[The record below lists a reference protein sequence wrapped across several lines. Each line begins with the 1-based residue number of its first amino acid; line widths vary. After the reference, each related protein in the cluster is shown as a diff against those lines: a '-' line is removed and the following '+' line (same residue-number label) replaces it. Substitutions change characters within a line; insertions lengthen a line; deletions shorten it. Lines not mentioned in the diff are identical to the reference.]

1 MSKVSNASGDR
12 TAPLSTH
19 HTFCRICEASCGLR
33 VEVRDNRVTRIRPD
47 DEHPI
52 TKGYACVKG
61 IRFDEVQHAP
71 DRVIRPLKRTDDE
84 LGPTT
89 WDTAIVEIG
98 QRLRAII
105 DEHGPQSVGFY
116 IGNPCGFSTTMP
128 IFLNGLAGAI
138 GTKKVFSVGS
148 LDCNNKFRVS
158 QEMYGSPFTLTF
170 PDIKNTKF
178 LMMIGANPAVSHTS
192 VMQLP
197 HPITELK
204 AIEARGGKVV
214 FLNPRRIETAKAVGE
229 HHFIRPGTDVF
240 FLLSFLREL
249 LEIGAVDHDKV
260 GRHMAG
266 LEDIAAMVYPWTP
279 DKTAEVTRV
288 PAQTLRALARQ
299 YAQADSASL
308 FCSTGVNQGGFGTL
322 AFWILEV
329 INAVSGNLDRKGGS
343 VVSRG
348 AIDMP
353 RLAKRGG
360 LFRRGR
366 KSRFGNLP
374 VVADTLPAT
383 TLADEILTPGEG
395 QQLKALFVAAG
406 NPILSAPNPG
416 GRLTEAFK
424 KLDLLV
430 SLDLFRSETAE
441 ISHFVL
447 PGPTFLE
454 RPDLQMAFQLMS
466 GTQPLRYMQYTDP
479 VLTMPDTVRDEWWV
493 FAEIARAAGLPFYGS
508 RLVEALFDL
517 NRRAAKRPAI
527 HERLGLN
534 HKRLIG
540 LFTLLGCGM
549 TPSRLAKRYPHGR
562 MLKPNRPGWFLKRGL
577 LTQDGRVELA
587 PVDFLDTAEAELEA
601 GFEQEIRSKTA
612 LKLISKREKRGHNSW
627 MHNTPALG
635 GKAHET
641 NRLYMH
647 PDDASEAG
655 LREGDLAEVGTEHG
669 RVHAPVQITEDV
681 MRYAVAL
688 PHGWGHRD
696 SGLAYA
702 SAHRA
707 GVNVNA
713 LAGDG
718 ASNTE
723 RLSGMAQLTAFPVHV
738 KRAAAPEGSEEN

>member
-1 MSKVSNASGDR
+1 VQ
-12 TAPLSTH
+12 
-19 HTFCRICEASCGLR
+19 
-33 VEVRDNRVTRIRPD
+33 DNRVTRIRPD
-47 DEHPI
+47 REHPV

-71 DRVIRPLKRTDDE
+71 DRVVHPLKRSGDA
-84 LGPTT
+84 LARTT
-89 WDTAIVEIG
+89 WDAAIEEIG

-116 IGNPCGFSTTMP
+116 IGNPCGFSTTIP
-128 IFLNGLAGAI
+128 IFLNGLASAV

-148 LDCNNKFRVS
+148 LDCANKFRVS
-158 QEMYGSPFTLTF
+158 DELYGSPFTLTF
-170 PDIKNTKF
+170 PDTKNTKF

-240 FLLSFLREL
+240 FLVSFLREL
-249 LEIGAVDHDKV
+249 LEIGAIDQEKV
-260 GRHMAG
+260 GRHMSG
-266 LEDIAAMVYPWTP
+266 LEDVAAMVYAWTP
-279 DKTAEVTRV
+279 EKTEKVTQV
-288 PAQTLRALARQ
+288 PAATLRALARQ
-299 YAQADSASL
+299 YAEAEGASL

-329 INAVSGNLDRKGGS
+329 INAASGNLDRKGGS
-343 VVSRG
+343 VVSKG
-348 AIDMP
+348 AIDLP
-353 RLAKRGG
+353 KLGKRGG
-360 LFRRGR
+360 MFRRGR
-366 KSRFGNLP
+366 QSRFGNLP
-374 VVADTLPAT
+374 IVADNLPTT
-383 TLADEILTPGEG
+383 TLADEI
-395 QQLKALFVAAG
+395 
-406 NPILSAPNPG
+406 
-416 GRLTEAFK
+416 AFK
-424 KLDLLV
+424 ELDLLV
-430 SLDLFRSETAE
+430 SMDLFRSETAE
-441 ISHFVL
+441 ISDFVL

-466 GTQPLRYMQYTDP
+466 GTQPVRYLQYTDP
-479 VLTMPDTVRDEWWV
+479 VLKMPDTVRDEWWV
-493 FAEIARAAGLPFYGS
+493 FSEIARTAGLPFFGN
-508 RLVEALFDL
+508 RVAEKLFDL
-517 NRRAAKRPAI
+517 NRHAAKRPALR
-527 HERLGLN
+527 ERLGLN

-540 LFTLLGCGM
+540 LFTLLGSGM
-549 TPSRLAKRYPHGR
+549 TPRRLAKRYPHGR
-562 MLKPNRPGWFLKRGL
+562 ILKPNRPGWFLKRGL
-577 LTQDGRVELA
+577 LTENGRVELA
-587 PVDFLDTAEAELEA
+587 PVDFLDGAEAELET
-601 GFEQEIRSKTA
+601 GYQREVRSKTT

-635 GKAHET
+635 GKAHQT

-655 LREGDLAEVGTEHG
+655 LRDGDLAQVRTEHG
-669 RVHAPVQITEDV
+669 SVQAPVQISDDV
-681 MRYAVAL
+681 MRYVVAL

-718 ASNTE
+718 VRSTE
-723 RLSGMAQLTAFPVHV
+723 RLSGMAQLTAFPVQV
-738 KRAAAPEGSEEN
+738 TRADASDQSEEH

>member
-1 MSKVSNASGDR
+1 M
-12 TAPLSTH
+12 STH
-19 HTFCRICEASCGLR
+19 YTFCRICEAACGLR
-33 VEVRDNRVTRIRPD
+33 VEVQDNRVTQIRPD
-47 DEHPI
+47 ADHPV
-52 TKGYACVKG
+52 TKGYACIKG

-71 DRVIRPLKRTDDE
+71 DRVVHPLKRSGDE
-84 LGPTT
+84 LTPTT
-89 WDTAIVEIG
+89 WDAAIDEIG
-98 QRLRAII
+98 GRLRAII

-116 IGNPCGFSTTMP
+116 IGNPCGFSTTIP
-128 IFLNGLAGAI
+128 IFVNGLAAAVRS
-138 GTKKVFSVGS
+138 KKVFSVGS

-158 QEMYGSPFTLTF
+158 QEMYGSPFMLTY
-170 PDIKNTKF
+170 PDVKNTKF
-178 LMMIGANPAVSHTS
+178 LMMLGANPAVSHTS

-214 FLNPRRIETAKAVGE
+214 FLNPRRIETAKSVGE

-249 LEIGAVDHDKV
+249 LEIGAVDQDKV
-260 GRHMAG
+260 ERHMSG
-266 LEDIAAMVYPWTP
+266 LEDVAAMVHAWTP
-279 DKTAEVTRV
+279 ERTEKATQV

-299 YAQADSASL
+299 YAEAEGGSL

-329 INAVSGNLDRKGGS
+329 INAASGNLDREGGS

-348 AIDMP
+348 LIDLP
-353 RLAKRGG
+353 RLGKRGG
-360 LFRRGR
+360 MFRTDR
-366 KSRFGNLP
+366 KSRFGDLP
-374 VVADTLPAT
+374 MIADTLPTT

-395 QQLKALFVAAG
+395 QQLKALFVVAG
-406 NPILSAPNPG
+406 NPILSAPNPR

-430 SLDLFRSETAE
+430 ALDLFRSETAE
-441 ISHFVL
+441 ISDFVL

-466 GTQPLRYMQYTDP
+466 GTQSGGRYVQYTDP
-479 VLTMPDTVRDEWWV
+479 VLEMPDTVRDEWWV
-493 FAEIARAAGLPFYGS
+493 FSEIARAAGLPFFGS
-508 RLVEALFDL
+508 RLIERLFHL
-517 NRRAAKRPAI
+517 NRRAADRPLV
-527 HERLGLN
+527 HERLGLT

-549 TPSRLAKRYPHGR
+549 TPSRLAKRYPSGR
-562 MLKPNRPGWFLKRGL
+562 MLKPNRPGWLLKRGL
-577 LTQDGRVELA
+577 LTRDGRVDLA
-587 PVDFLDTAEAELEA
+587 PSDFMDGADAELEV
-601 GFEQEIRSKTA
+601 GYQRELRSKTT

-627 MHNTPALG
+627 MHNIPALG
-635 GKAHET
+635 GKAHQT

-647 PDDASEAG
+647 PEDAAEAG
-655 LREGDLAEVGTEHG
+655 LHQDDLAEVRTEHG
-669 RVHAPVQITEDV
+669 SVQAPVQITDEV

-718 ASNTE
+718 AATTE
-723 RLSGMAQLTAFPVHV
+723 RLSGMAQLTAFPVRV
-738 KRAAAPEGSEEN
+738 KRADAPAEPEEH

>member
-1 MSKVSNASGDR
+1 M
-12 TAPLSTH
+12 STH
-19 HTFCRICEASCGLR
+19 YTFCRICEASCGLQ
-33 VEVRDNRVTRIRPD
+33 VEVQDNRVTRIRPD
-47 DEHPI
+47 SDQ
-52 TKGYACVKG
+52 

-71 DRVIRPLKRTDDE
+71 DRVLQPLKRSGEE
-84 LGPTT
+84 LTPTT
-89 WDTAIVEIG
+89 WDAAIEEIG

-105 DEHGPQSVGFY
+105 DQHGPQSVGFY
-116 IGNPCGFSTTMP
+116 IGNPCGFSTTIP
-128 IFLNGLAGAI
+128 IFLNGLASAI
-138 GTKKVFSVGS
+138 RTKKVFSVGS
-148 LDCNNKFRVS
+148 LDCANKFRVS
-158 QEMYGSPFTLTF
+158 DEMYGSPFTLTF

-178 LMMIGANPAVSHTS
+178 LMMIGANPAVSHAS

-197 HPITELK
+197 HPITELQ
-204 AIEARGGKVV
+204 AIEERGGKVV

-249 LEIGAVDHDKV
+249 LEMGAVDHDKV
-260 GRHMAG
+260 GRHMSG
-266 LEDIAAMVYPWTP
+266 LEDLAAMVQPWTP
-279 DKTAEVTRV
+279 EKTEEVTRV

-299 YAQADSASL
+299 YADADGASL

-343 VVSRG
+343 VVNKG
-348 AIDMP
+348 AIDLP
-353 RLAKRGG
+353 RLGKRAGM
-360 LFRRGR
+360 FRRGR

-374 VVADTLPAT
+374 MVADNLPTT

-395 QQLKALFVAAG
+395 QQIKALFVVAG
-406 NPILSAPNPG
+406 NPILSAPNPQ
-416 GRLTEAFK
+416 GRLTRAFK
-424 KLDLLV
+424 ELDLLV
-430 SLDLFRSETAE
+430 SMDLFRSETAE
-441 ISHFVL
+441 IADFVL

-466 GTQPLRYMQYTDP
+466 GTQPVRYLQYTDP
-479 VLTMPDTVRDEWWV
+479 VLKMPDTVRDEWWV
-493 FAEIARAAGLPFYGS
+493 FSEIARAAGLPFFGN
-508 RLVEALFDL
+508 RFAEKLFAL
-517 NRRAAKRPAI
+517 NRRAAKRPALRG
-527 HERLGLN
+527 RLGLN

-540 LFTLLGCGM
+540 LFTLIGSGM
-549 TPSRLAKRYPHGR
+549 TPGRLAKRYPHGR
-562 MLKPNRPGWFLKRGL
+562 ILKPNRPGWLLKGGL
-577 LTQDGRVELA
+577 LTKNGLVELA
-587 PVDFLDTAEAELEA
+587 PTNFLDRAEAE
-601 GFEQEIRSKTA
+601 FETGYQRELCSKTT

-635 GKAHET
+635 GKAHTT

-655 LREGDLAEVGTEHG
+655 LREGDLAEIGTEHG
-669 RVHAPVQITEDV
+669 SVQAPVQISDDI
-681 MRYAVAL
+681 MRYVVAL

-702 SAHRA
+702 RAHRA

-718 ASNTE
+718 AKHTE
-723 RLSGMAQLTAFPVHV
+723 RLSGMAQLTAFPVRV
-738 KRAAAPEGSEEN
+738 KPVGASDSPEEQ

>member
-1 MSKVSNASGDR
+1 MSEAPEGPA
-12 TAPLSTH
+12 APLSTH
-19 HTFCRICEASCGLR
+19 YTFCRICEASCGLE
-33 VEVRDNRVTRIRPD
+33 VEVQDNRVTRIRPD
-47 DEHPI
+47 REHPV

-71 DRVIRPLKRTDDE
+71 DRVVHPLKRSGDA
-84 LGPTT
+84 LARTT
-89 WDTAIVEIG
+89 WDAAIEEIG

-105 DEHGPQSVGFY
+105 DEHGPQAVGFY
-116 IGNPCGFSTTMP
+116 IGNPCGFSTTIP
-128 IFLNGLAGAI
+128 IFLNGLASAV

-148 LDCNNKFRVS
+148 LDCANKFRVS
-158 QEMYGSPFTLTF
+158 DELYGSPFTLTF
-170 PDIKNTKF
+170 PDTKNTKF

-240 FLLSFLREL
+240 FLLSFLQEL
-249 LEIGAVDHDKV
+249 LEIGAVDQDKV
-260 GRHMAG
+260 ERHMSG
-266 LEDIAAMVYPWTP
+266 LEDVAAMVYAWTP
-279 DKTAEVTRV
+279 EKTEKVTQV
-288 PAQTLRALARQ
+288 PAATLRLLARQ
-299 YAQADSASL
+299 YAEAEGASL

-343 VVSRG
+343 VVSKG
-348 AIDMP
+348 AIDLP
-353 RLAKRGG
+353 RLGKRGG
-360 LFRRGR
+360 MFRRGR
-366 KSRFGNLP
+366 KSRFCNLP
-374 VVADTLPAT
+374 MVADNLPMT

-395 QQLKALFVAAG
+395 QQLKALFVVAG
-406 NPILSAPNPG
+406 NPTLSAPNPQ
-416 GRLTEAFK
+416 GRLTKAFK
-424 KLDLLV
+424 ELDLLV
-430 SLDLFRSETAE
+430 SMDLFRSETAE
-441 ISHFVL
+441 ISDFVL

-454 RPDLQMAFQLMS
+454 RPDVQMAFQLMS
-466 GTQPLRYMQYTDP
+466 GTQPVRYLQYTDP
-479 VLTMPDTVRDEWWV
+479 VLKMPDTVRDEWWV
-493 FAEIARAAGLPFYGS
+493 FSEIARAAGLQFFGN
-508 RLVEALFDL
+508 RVAEKLFDL
-517 NRRAAKRPAI
+517 NRRAAKRPALR
-527 HERLGLN
+527 ERLGLN

-540 LFTLLGCGM
+540 LFTLLGSGM
-549 TPSRLAKRYPHGR
+549 TPRRLAKRHPHGR
-562 MLKPNRPGWFLKRGL
+562 ILKPNRPGWFLKRGL
-577 LTQDGRVELA
+577 LTENGRVELA
-587 PVDFLDTAEAELEA
+587 PVDFLEGAEAELET
-601 GFEQEIRSKTA
+601 GYQREVRSKTT

-635 GKAHET
+635 GKAHQT

-655 LREGDLAEVGTEHG
+655 LRDGDLAQVRTEHG
-669 RVHAPVQITEDV
+669 SVQAPVQISDDV
-681 MRYAVAL
+681 MRYVVAL

-702 SAHRA
+702 STHRA

-718 ASNTE
+718 VRSTE
-723 RLSGMAQLTAFPVHV
+723 KLSGMAQLTAFPVQV
-738 KRAAAPEGSEEN
+738 TRADGSDQSEEH

>member
-1 MSKVSNASGDR
+1 
-12 TAPLSTH
+12 
-19 HTFCRICEASCGLR
+19 
-33 VEVRDNRVTRIRPD
+33 
-47 DEHPI
+47 
-52 TKGYACVKG
+52 
-61 IRFDEVQHAP
+61 
-71 DRVIRPLKRTDDE
+71 
-84 LGPTT
+84 
-89 WDTAIVEIG
+89 
-98 QRLRAII
+98 
-105 DEHGPQSVGFY
+105 
-116 IGNPCGFSTTMP
+116 
-128 IFLNGLAGAI
+128 
-138 GTKKVFSVGS
+138 VFSVGS

-192 VMQLP
+192 VLQLP

-214 FLNPRRIETAKAVGE
+214 FLNPRRIETANAVGE
-229 HHFIRPGTDVF
+229 HYFVRPGTDVF

-249 LEIGAVDHDKV
+249 FEMGAIDHDKV
-260 GRHMAG
+260 ARRMSG
-266 LEDIAAMVYPWTP
+266 LEDVAAMVHSWTP
-279 DKTAEVTRV
+279 EKTEKVTQV
-288 PAQTLRALARQ
+288 PANTLRALARQ
-299 YAQADSASL
+299 YADAEAAAL
-308 FCSTGVNQGGFGTL
+308 FCSTGLNQGGFGTL

-329 INAVSGNLDRKGGS
+329 INAASGNLDRKGGS
-343 VVSRG
+343 VVSKG

-353 RLAKRGG
+353 RIGKRSG
-360 LFRRGR
+360 LFRKGR
-366 KSRFGNLP
+366 KSRFGDLP
-374 VVADTLPAT
+374 VVADTLPTT

-406 NPILSAPNPG
+406 NPILSSPNPE
-416 GRLTEAFK
+416 GRLTQAFK
-424 KLDLLV
+424 ELDLLV
-430 SLDLFRSETAE
+430 SFDLFRSETAE
-441 ISHFVL
+441 ISDFVL

-466 GTQPLRYMQYTDP
+466 GTQPGGRYVQYTEP
-479 VLTMPDTVRDEWWV
+479 VLKMPDTVRDEWWV
-493 FAEIARAAGLPFYGS
+493 LSEIAKAAELPFFGN
-508 RLVEALFDL
+508 RFVERLFDL
-517 NRRAAKRPAI
+517 NRRASKHPAI
-527 HERLGLN
+527 RDRLGLN
-534 HKRLIG
+534 HKRLLG

-549 TPSRLAKRYPHGR
+549 TPSRLAARYPHGR

-577 LTQDGRVELA
+577 LTDNGRVDLA
-587 PVDFLDTAEAELEA
+587 PVDFMDAAVAELET
-601 GFEQEIRSKTA
+601 GYKRELRDKTT
-612 LKLISKREKRGHNSW
+612 LKLIGKREKRGHNSW

-635 GKAHET
+635 GKAHQT

-655 LREGDLAEVGTEHG
+655 LHQGDLAEVRTDHG
-669 RVHAPVQITEDV
+669 SVRAPVQISDDM

-718 ASNTE
+718 VRNTE
-723 RLSGMAQLTAFPVHV
+723 RLSGMAQLTAFPVRV
-738 KRAAAPEGSEEN
+738 KRADGAEQSEEH

>member
-1 MSKVSNASGDR
+1 VQ
-12 TAPLSTH
+12 
-19 HTFCRICEASCGLR
+19 
-33 VEVRDNRVTRIRPD
+33 DNRVTRIRPD
-47 DEHPI
+47 SDQ
-52 TKGYACVKG
+52 

-71 DRVIRPLKRTDDE
+71 DRVLQPLKRSGEE
-84 LGPTT
+84 LTPTT
-89 WDTAIVEIG
+89 WDAAIEEIG

-105 DEHGPQSVGFY
+105 DQHGPQSVGFY
-116 IGNPCGFSTTMP
+116 IGNPCGFSTTIP
-128 IFLNGLAGAI
+128 IFLNGLASAI
-138 GTKKVFSVGS
+138 RTKKVFSVGS
-148 LDCNNKFRVS
+148 LDCANKFRVS
-158 QEMYGSPFTLTF
+158 DEMYGSPFTLTF

-178 LMMIGANPAVSHTS
+178 LMMIGANPAVSHAS

-197 HPITELK
+197 HPITELQ
-204 AIEARGGKVV
+204 AIEERGGKVV

-249 LEIGAVDHDKV
+249 LEMGAVDHDKV
-260 GRHMAG
+260 GRHMSG
-266 LEDIAAMVYPWTP
+266 LEDLAAMVQPWTP
-279 DKTAEVTRV
+279 EKTEEVTRV

-299 YAQADSASL
+299 YADADGASL

-343 VVSRG
+343 VVNKG
-348 AIDMP
+348 AIDLP
-353 RLAKRGG
+353 RLGKRAGM
-360 LFRRGR
+360 FRRGR

-374 VVADTLPAT
+374 MVADNLPTT

-395 QQLKALFVAAG
+395 QQIKALFVVAG
-406 NPILSAPNPG
+406 NPILSAPNPQ
-416 GRLTEAFK
+416 GRLTRAFK
-424 KLDLLV
+424 ELDLLV
-430 SLDLFRSETAE
+430 SMDLFRSETAE
-441 ISHFVL
+441 IADFVL

-466 GTQPLRYMQYTDP
+466 GTQPVRYLQYTDP
-479 VLTMPDTVRDEWWV
+479 VLKMPDTVRDEWWV
-493 FAEIARAAGLPFYGS
+493 FSEIARAAGLPFFGN
-508 RLVEALFDL
+508 RFAEKLFAL
-517 NRRAAKRPAI
+517 NRRAAKRPALRG
-527 HERLGLN
+527 RLGLN

-540 LFTLLGCGM
+540 LFTLIGSGM
-549 TPSRLAKRYPHGR
+549 TPGRLAKRYPHGR
-562 MLKPNRPGWFLKRGL
+562 ILKPNRPGWLLKGGL
-577 LTQDGRVELA
+577 LTKNGLVELA
-587 PVDFLDTAEAELEA
+587 PTNFLDRAEAE
-601 GFEQEIRSKTA
+601 FETGYQRELCSKTT

-635 GKAHET
+635 GKAHTT

-655 LREGDLAEVGTEHG
+655 LREGDLAEIGTEHG
-669 RVHAPVQITEDV
+669 SVQAPVQISDDI
-681 MRYAVAL
+681 MRYVVAL

-702 SAHRA
+702 RAHRA

-718 ASNTE
+718 AKHTE
-723 RLSGMAQLTAFPVHV
+723 RLSGMAQLTAFPVRV
-738 KRAAAPEGSEEN
+738 KPVGASDSPEEQ